1 MANRIFALILA
12 SLPLLCAAQQDPARR
27 DADSQNGVGPAGQAA
42 GGQASPSHEGVPP
55 ADAGRGPS
63 AIIHPIVPAGTPP
76 PAGAAET
83 ESSGTA
89 ASGTDA
95 PPAVAIAKDDPAA
108 TPAPVVR
115 SGIALILP
123 AKASPFGRAA
133 DAVRQGFMAARVVA
147 GNKPE
152 VRVFDADGS
161 AVGVR
166 AAFALAEASNPA
178 VIVGP
183 LTKTEVGAVLD
194 LPLLVPT
201 LALNAPEDRA
211 RLPPNFY
218 ALSLNTESE
227 ARAAAAAA
235 FRQDATVALVVTT
248 GAPLSARAAA
258 AFSGAWV
265 ALGGSVRET
274 IEFTGSLGR
283 LRQAAERARGDIVFL
298 AVDAERAKLM
308 RPYLGRNVQM
318 IGTSQ
323 VYGGAARSE
332 TYKAHDLN
340 GLRFVDM
347 PWLHQPDHA
356 GVMVFPRPETAM
368 SADLERLYALGV
380 DAFRIA
386 AELARARTEFTVDGV
401 TGSLAVHAG
410 VIERVPLQFEYR
422 DGAVVPVSER

>member
-1 MANRIFALILA
+1 M
-12 SLPLLCAAQQDPARR
+12 
-27 DADSQNGVGPAGQAA
+27 
-42 GGQASPSHEGVPP
+42 
-55 ADAGRGPS
+55 
-63 AIIHPIVPAGTPP
+63 
-76 PAGAAET
+76 
-83 ESSGTA
+83 
-89 ASGTDA
+89 
-95 PPAVAIAKDDPAA
+95 
-108 TPAPVVR
+108 VR

-133 DAVRQGFMAARVVA
+133 EAVRQGFMAARVVA

-161 AVGVR
+161 ADGVR
-166 AAFALAEASNPA
+166 AAFALAMASNP
-178 VIVGP
+178 VVVVGP
-183 LTKTEVGAVLD
+183 LTKAEVGAVLN
-194 LPLLVPT
+194 LPLPVPT
-201 LALNAPEDRA
+201 LALNAPDDNA

-235 FRQDATVALVVTT
+235 FRQDATIALVVTT
-248 GAPLSARAAA
+248 RAPLSARAAA
-258 AFSGAWV
+258 AFADAWV

-283 LRQAAERARGDIVFL
+283 LRQAVERARGDIVFL

-323 VYGGAARSE
+323 VYGGAARSK

-356 GVMVFPRPETAM
+356 AVMVFPRPETAM
-368 SADLERLYALGV
+368 SADLDRLYALGV